1 MFLFSSKSYDA
12 PSKTKLSCKLR
23 FHSFSLYQNVY
34 SLLTLITGLRMKTQ
48 NAMRHALRLLF
59 TVTIV
64 IQLRNHFLYC
74 HSWNRSVNQPR
85 GQTDNKCFLN
95 CARDSFKTKS
105 MWDYVFYGSVAVKY
119 YYMAMR
125 KSEIY
130 LLFIMDR

>member
-12 PSKTKLSCKLR
+12 PSKTKLSCKLL

-64 IQLRNHFLYC
+64 IELRNHFLYS

-105 MWDYVFYGSVAVKY
+105 VGLRVLWICKILLYGYA
-119 YYMAMR
+119 
-125 KSEIY
+125 EIRN
-130 LLFIMDR
+130 LSPFHHG